1 MAHLINVL
9 GPNFLKLTQQQLAG
23 PSVNWYYMDTTA
35 LPTEQGDYMGSL
47 SHLIF
52 KDDSGPVSS
61 LFDTAFAV
69 LCAALDAEGQQLSQL
84 YRIRLGMITRTPY
97 RVTHDPHIDDGR
109 PHRTGLFYVI
119 DSDGDTLIYN
129 ERSESAKYTVQ
140 ESVAPVV
147 NSWHTFDGAH
157 FHSSQSP
164 IKHDKRIVL
173 TYNYTVA

>member
-23 PSVNWYYMDTTA
+23 PSVNWYYLSHTA
-35 LPTEQGDYMGSL
+35 LPTDKGEYVGSF

-52 KDDSGPVSS
+52 KDDSGPVSN

-69 LCAALDAEGQQLSQL
+69 LSAALDAEGQQLNQL
-84 YRIRLGMITRTPY
+84 YRIRLGMVTRTPY

-109 PHRTGLFYVI
+109 PHRTGLFYVV

-129 ERSESAKYTVQ
+129 ERSESAKYTVM
-140 ESVAPVV
+140 ESVSPVA

-164 IKHDKRIVL
+164 IENEKRIVI
-173 TYNYTVA
+173 TYNYTVV

>member
-9 GPNFLKLTQQQLAG
+9 GPNLLQLAQQQFTG
-23 PSVNWYYMDTTA
+23 PGVNWYYMDTTA
-35 LPTEQGDYMGSL
+35 LPTDQGDYKGSL
-47 SHLIF
+47 SHLIY
-52 KDDSGPVSS
+52 KQEQGPVSP
-61 LFDTAFAV
+61 LFDFS
-69 LCAALDAEGQQLSQL
+69 LMLLAAAWDAEGQKLGEL

-140 ESVAPVV
+140 ESVAPVA
-147 NSWHTFDGAH
+147 NTWHTFDGAH

>member
-9 GPNFLKLTQQQLAG
+9 GPNLLKLAQQQFTG
-23 PSVNWYYMDTTA
+23 PGVNWYYMDTTA
-35 LPTEQGDYMGSL
+35 LPSEQGDYAGSL

-52 KDDSGPVSS
+52 KNEAGPVSN

-69 LCAALDAEGQQLSQL
+69 LNAALDAEDQQLDQL
-84 YRIRLGMITRTPY
+84 YRIRLGMITRTPH

-109 PHRTGLFYVI
+109 PHRTGLFYLI

-129 ERSESAKYTVQ
+129 ERRESAKYTVL
-140 ESVAPVV
+140 ESVTPVA
-147 NSWHTFDGAH
+147 NTWHTFDGAH